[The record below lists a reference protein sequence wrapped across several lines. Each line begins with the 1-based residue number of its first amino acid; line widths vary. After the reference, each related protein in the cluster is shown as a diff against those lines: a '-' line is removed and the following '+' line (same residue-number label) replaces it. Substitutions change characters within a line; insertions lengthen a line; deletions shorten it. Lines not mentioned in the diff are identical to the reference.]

1 MSALGQ
7 ERLAFKWR
15 LLNNFRYSPD
25 SDRGRVAAQ
34 HVAKGQCTKSLRD
47 NPLRRAA

>member
-1 MSALGQ
+1 LGQ

-15 LLNNFRYSPD
+15 LLDNFRYSPG

-34 HVAKGQCTKSLRD
+34 HVAKATL
-47 NPLRRAA
+47 AAAAEQF